1 MDGKGRYLD
10 NLFIE
15 RLWRTV
21 KYEEVYLKAYES
33 VREAR
38 KGIGEYFQFYNIQRP
53 HQALNYR
60 TPLDVFDS
68 IIEEPISSSADERW
82 DPQQRAVVIPGK
94 VGSALTV
101 GNQHKWDRLG
111 PEKIIIMKSCV
122 GAP

>member
-94 VGSALTV
+94 VGSALTSA
-101 GNQHKWDRLG
+101 GSL
-111 PEKIIIMKSCV
+111 S
-122 GAP
+122 